1 MTCKSRKRGG
11 GGPPDGCCES
21 EIDLVSFD
29 TPRTGLKD
37 YEFIA
42 AVTTLGCGEESHN

>member
-11 GGPPDGCCES
+11 GGLPDGCCES
-21 EIDLVSFD
+21 EIDLVLFD
-29 TPRTGLKD
+29 TPRTGLTN

-42 AVTTLGCGEESHN
+42 VVNPLGGGEELHN